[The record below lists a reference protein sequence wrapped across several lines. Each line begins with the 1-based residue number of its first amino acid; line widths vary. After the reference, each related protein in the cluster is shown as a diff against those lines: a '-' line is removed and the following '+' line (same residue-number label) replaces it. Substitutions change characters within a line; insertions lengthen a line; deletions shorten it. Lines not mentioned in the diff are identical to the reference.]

1 MSNSCQL
8 LENFFKIKPIS
19 SSQKDSQ
26 CYTKDFIAVTTLSAV
41 STKMKEKSSTICV
54 RKYSHNVIQ
63 IRLQW
68 IKIDW
73 FLIIF
78 FWSRAILFVR
88 ILQLQRTFDKNF
100 LGDGDVS
107 QLIHSNFKCQGI
119 IPAQTFCH
127 VYN

>member
-8 LENFFKIKPIS
+8 LENFFKMKSIS

-26 CYTKDFIAVTTLSAV
+26 CYTKIFIAETNLSAV
-41 STKMKEKSSTICV
+41 CTKMKEKSSTICV

-63 IRLQW
+63 MRLQW

-78 FWSRAILFVR
+78 FWSWAILFSW

-100 LGDGDVS
+100 KGDGDVS
-107 QLIHSNFKCQGI
+107 QLIHSNFKCQGVI
-119 IPAQTFCH
+119 LAQKISN
-127 VYN
+127 VYE